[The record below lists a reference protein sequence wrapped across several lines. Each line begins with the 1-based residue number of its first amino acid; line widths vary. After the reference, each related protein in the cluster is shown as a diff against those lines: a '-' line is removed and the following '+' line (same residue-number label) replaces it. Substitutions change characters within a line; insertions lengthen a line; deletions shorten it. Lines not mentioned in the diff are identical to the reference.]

1 MANKI
6 DFFSMV
12 SESITDNNKH
22 LPIVKKLLYSIARI
36 NPMGFI
42 WLYNNSDFGYK
53 IYPIE
58 LFDKV
63 LKEFKVPYMEVVENA
78 LNGYISTDDKAFAI
92 KAQNNHIQTF
102 ENLTEAII
110 EIVDMTAFASYLI
123 ENEDS
128 VEEKMY
134 DLLKDIDDED
144 L

>member
-6 DFFSMV
+6 DFFSLV
-12 SESITDNNKH
+12 SESITDNNKR

-36 NPMGFI
+36 NPMGFV
-42 WLYNNSDFGYK
+42 WLYNNSDLGYK

-63 LKEFKVPYMEVVENA
+63 LKEFKVPFMEMVENV

-92 KAQNNHIQTF
+92 KPQNNHIQTF

-110 EIVDMTAFASYLI
+110 EIVDMTYFASYLI
-123 ENEDS
+123 ENEDF

-134 DLLKDIDDED
+134 DLLKKIDYED

>member
-6 DFFSMV
+6 DFFSLV

-92 KAQNNHIQTF
+92 NAQHNDIHTF
-102 ENLTEAII
+102 ESLTEAII
-110 EIVDMTAFASYLI
+110 EIVDMTDFASYLI

-128 VEEKMY
+128 VEEKMF

>member
-6 DFFSMV
+6 DFFSLV
-12 SESITDNNKH
+12 SESITDNNKR

-102 ENLTEAII
+102 GNLTEAII
-110 EIVDMTAFASYLI
+110 ELVDMTDFASYLI

-134 DLLKDIDDED
+134 DLLKKIDHED

>member
-6 DFFSMV
+6 DFFSLV

-42 WLYNNSDFGYK
+42 WLYNNSDVEYK

-92 KAQNNHIQTF
+92 NAQHNDIHTF
-102 ENLTEAII
+102 ESLTEAII
-110 EIVDMTAFASYLI
+110 EIVDMTDFASYLI

-128 VEEKMY
+128 VEEKMF

>member
-12 SESITDNNKH
+12 SESVTDNNKH

-36 NPMGFI
+36 KPMGFI

-92 KAQNNHIQTF
+92 KPQNNQIQTF

-134 DLLKDIDDED
+134 DLLKKIDHED

>member
-6 DFFSMV
+6 DFFSRV
-12 SESITDNNKH
+12 SESITDNNKR

-42 WLYNNSDFGYK
+42 WLYNNSDVEYK

-63 LKEFKVPYMEVVENA
+63 LKEFKVPYMDVVENA

-92 KAQNNHIQTF
+92 NAQHNDIHTF
-102 ENLTEAII
+102 ESLTEAII
-110 EIVDMTAFASYLI
+110 EIVDMTDFASYLI

-128 VEEKMY
+128 VEEKMF

>member
-12 SESITDNNKH
+12 SESIPDNNKH

-63 LKEFKVPYMEVVENA
+63 LKEFKVPYMDVVENA
-78 LNGYISTDDKAFAI
+78 LNGYISTDDKAFTI
-92 KAQNNHIQTF
+92 KTQNNHIQTF
-102 ENLTEAII
+102 ENLTEAIV

-128 VEEKMY
+128 VEEKMF
-134 DLLKDIDDED
+134 DILKKIDHED

>member
-12 SESITDNNKH
+12 TESITDNKKH

-63 LKEFKVPYMEVVENA
+63 LKEFKVPYMEVVDNA

-92 KAQNNHIQTF
+92 KPQDNHIQTF
-102 ENLTEAII
+102 EDLTAAII
-110 EIVDMTAFASYLI
+110 ELVDMTEFASYLI

-128 VEEKMY
+128 VEEKMF
-134 DLLKDIDDED
+134 DLLKKIDHED

>member
-6 DFFSMV
+6 DFFSLV
-12 SESITDNNKH
+12 SESITDNNKR

-63 LKEFKVPYMEVVENA
+63 LKEFKVPYMDVVENA

-92 KAQNNHIQTF
+92 KPQNNHIQTF

-110 EIVDMTAFASYLI
+110 EIVDMTDFASYLI

-134 DLLKDIDDED
+134 DLLKKIDHED